1 MKRVVSMAIAG
12 FILLLTLGFFIN
24 DVRRQQVVLAN
35 DAYVWQRKWT
45 PALIEAIQSSNTF
58 VHTWRVLAA
67 EQDNRTKW
75 SIVSP
80 DWSVLTNTQR
90 PVTAVVRIDGQL
102 GELDDTG
109 VERVVHLAHDWQARH
124 INLVA
129 LEIDHDCASAR
140 LEQYAQTLRTIR
152 QRLAPQIRLS
162 ITALP
167 TWLESNALDQ
177 LLDVADESV
186 LQVHAVL
193 DPVHGL
199 FNSDKAEQWVRD
211 YSRRTKHPW
220 RVALPTYGMRVAWDQ
235 QGRIAGVE
243 SERPL
248 LLASGSGQLAS
259 QELVASPRQ
268 ISDFAQHLDSHPPA
282 GLSAI
287 AWFRLPTH
295 ADERVWGFTTW
306 QAILKRQ
313 TIHDAILIDARA
325 TEQTGM
331 YEVSVVSMGNTD
343 AALPSAVRFDSQC
356 EAADGI
362 NGYALEYD
370 TQGMLLRRRQPAML
384 RAGNSRRIG
393 WLRCTHA
400 DKKEISVY
408 ATK

>member
-35 DAYVWQRKWT
+35 DAYVWQRK
-45 PALIEAIQSSNTF
+45 
-58 VHTWRVLAA
+58 WRVLAA

-167 TWLESNALDQ
+167 TWLESNALDHCLTLPMNPCCRFMPCWIQ
-177 LLDVADESV
+177 FMVFSTATK
-186 LQVHAVL
+186 Q
-193 DPVHGL
+193 
-199 FNSDKAEQWVRD
+199 NSGCATTRD
-211 YSRRTKHPW
+211 APNI
-220 RVALPTYGMRVAWDQ
+220 LG
-235 QGRIAGVE
+235 
-243 SERPL
+243 
-248 LLASGSGQLAS
+248 
-259 QELVASPRQ
+259 ASPCPHT
-268 ISDFAQHLDSHPPA
+268 AC
-282 GLSAI
+282 
-287 AWFRLPTH
+287 AWL
-295 ADERVWGFTTW
+295 
-306 QAILKRQ
+306 
-313 TIHDAILIDARA
+313 
-325 TEQTGM
+325 
-331 YEVSVVSMGNTD
+331 
-343 AALPSAVRFDSQC
+343 
-356 EAADGI
+356 GI
-362 NGYALEYD
+362 N
-370 TQGMLLRRRQPAML
+370 
-384 RAGNSRRIG
+384 RAG
-393 WLRCTHA
+393 
-400 DKKEISVY
+400 
-408 ATK
+408 